1 MSKKLP
7 SRTRDNKSKDTYSL
21 RDYMET
27 FIVSEGVSAAQELS
41 DRIIC
46 ANKKNRWFCKVVR
59 DLTVQRKG
67 VWTSAM
73 MMEYFADCAMGNTDN
88 NPLHYMELKSAL
100 KHAEKMGAW
109 DFAKHIKKFI
119 DKGYSH
125 AHIDGGNRSDSVY
138 LTLTNKLPVAKG
150 VYDYG
155 FDENNNK
162 IYFRLEKD
170 TMFEDLEE
178 DFKDAILD
186 YSGLEI
192 VEYYDLTRSKRK
204 SLFRKLNDGIDLN
217 APEIRNC
224 EETDV
229 CEINRN
235 HDIKYDKLYLNTKV
249 LTETGIARWNLSEY
263 VAKMK
268 SGKRN
273 LSYDENG
280 KLLVAWP
287 SSTTVDKDY
296 LVGSDA
302 DRYAEDEEK
311 FYVDNFISYLDILKD
326 DKFALFE
333 KGLYI
338 DFFLLMSWMK
348 NNNIDMT
355 YPVTKVKKLN
365 LLKLFNDKHTN
376 EWNAETDKPWISKYS
391 KKKPVMVEW
400 SGLYTKNNDEVLTQR
415 LNRWVDEFITELL
428 DKEVLVKVTNR
439 TSSDKHE
446 VSKLLKKQKSKTKIS
461 GKKVN
466 TLKIAAEPSY
476 VNVDHIEDL
485 RGGGPDTFK
494 NKSLEFGKDNRSK
507 GAVRH

>member
-1 MSKKLP
+1 MATKDLV
-7 SRTRDNKSKDTYSL
+7 SRTRDNKMKESYSL
-21 RDYMET
+21 RDYRET
-27 FIVSEGVSAAQELS
+27 FMVKVNVVLE
-41 DRIIC
+41 
-46 ANKKNRWFCKVVR
+46 KNGKWTCKVVR

-67 VWTSAM
+67 VWTDEM

-109 DFAKHIKKFI
+109 DFAKHIKKYL
-119 DKGYSH
+119 DLNYTH

-150 VYDYG
+150 IYDYG
-155 FDENNNK
+155 FAEKGDK
-162 IYFRLEKD
+162 IYFRLEED
-170 TMFEDLEE
+170 TLFEDLEE
-178 DFKDAILD
+178 DFRNAILD

-204 SLFRKLNDGIDLN
+204 SLFRKLNDGINLI

-235 HDIKYDKLYLNTKV
+235 HDLEYDKLYLNTKV
-249 LTETGIARWNLSEY
+249 LTETGISRWNLSEY

-273 LSYDENG
+273 LSYDETG
-280 KLLVAWP
+280 KILVSWP
-287 SSTTVDKDY
+287 SSATVDKEY

-302 DRYAEDEEK
+302 DRHAEEEEK
-311 FYVDNFISYLDILKD
+311 FYADNFISYLNILEKEGY
-326 DKFALFE
+326 ALFE

-348 NNNIDMT
+348 NNKISMT
-355 YPVTKVKKLN
+355 YPVTKVKKLE
-365 LLKLFNDKHTN
+365 LLKLFNEKHTKD
-376 EWNAETDKPWISKYS
+376 WNAETDKPWISKYS

-400 SGLYTKNNDEVLTQR
+400 SGLYSKNNDEVLKQR
-415 LNRWVDEFITELL
+415 LNRWVDEFIPELL
-428 DKEVLVKVTNR
+428 DKKFLVNETPR

-446 VSKLLKKQKSKTKIS
+446 VSKLIKKQNSKTKIS

-466 TLKIAAEPSY
+466 TLKIAADPYY
-476 VNVDHIEDL
+476 VNVDHVEDL
-485 RGGGPDTFK
+485 RGGGSDSFD
-494 NKSLEFGKDNRSK
+494 NKSLEFGDDNNDK
-507 GAVRH
+507 GAVRV